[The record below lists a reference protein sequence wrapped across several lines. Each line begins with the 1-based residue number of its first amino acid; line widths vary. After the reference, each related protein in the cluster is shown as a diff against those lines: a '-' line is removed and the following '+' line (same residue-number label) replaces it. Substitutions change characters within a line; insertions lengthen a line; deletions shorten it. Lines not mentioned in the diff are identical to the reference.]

1 MPLPRGLAR
10 FNRKVTN
17 PLAERI
23 SGRVPGWGILIHRGR
38 RTGRAYRTPLA
49 VFSRAG
55 GYVIALTYGPEAEWV
70 QNVLAAGGAILERG
84 GEHVRLTG
92 PRVVRDP
99 SHRLV
104 PPLVGIP
111 LRFLGAD
118 AFLLLDYD
126 DVAESTMPPV
136 VASS

>member
-10 FNRKVTN
+10 FNRTVTN

-23 SGRVPGWGILIHRGR
+23 SGWMPGLGILIHRGR

-49 VFSRAG
+49 VFRRPG
-55 GYVIALTYGPEAEWV
+55 GYAIALTYGPEAEWV
-70 QNVLAAGGAILERG
+70 HNVLAAGGAVLERG
-84 GEHVRLTG
+84 GVRRRLTD

-99 SHRLV
+99 ARRLV
-104 PPLVGIP
+104 PPWVRPALW
-111 LRFLGAD
+111 LLGAD
-118 AFLLLDYD
+118 AFLLLDYGD
-126 DVAESTMPPV
+126 AAESTIDPV